1 MTEPSES
8 PGSTPVNPA
17 TPAEAVPGPYSY
29 PPGPYQ
35 ASPHQGGPYE
45 SGAYQQ
51 GAYQPGSYQPG
62 TYPPGPYQPGPY
74 QGGYPA
80 PPYWDPAAAPMT
92 PRNGL
97 GVAALIVG
105 VCALI
110 GSFSIA
116 GGIVLGIVAV
126 ILGFVGRGRVRR
138 GEATNGGVA
147 TAGIVL
153 GVLGIIAGL
162 IFVAIWV
169 GLFKEVGAGGYF
181 DCLQQAG
188 EDRAL
193 VEQCAN
199 EFRQSVEDRFSVTPV
214 P

>member
-1 MTEPSES
+1 
-8 PGSTPVNPA
+8 
-17 TPAEAVPGPYSY
+17 
-29 PPGPYQ
+29 
-35 ASPHQGGPYE
+35 
-45 SGAYQQ
+45 
-51 GAYQPGSYQPG
+51 
-62 TYPPGPYQPGPY
+62 
-74 QGGYPA
+74 
-80 PPYWDPAAAPMT
+80 MT